1 MTREGVKL
9 EEVRELVRARSF
21 VVLLSATLLLASA
34 CGAPE
39 SGEEGPSITFNVSLA
54 EEEQAGIQEVIAAF
68 TEQTGIQVRLSN
80 VASEN
85 MPQKLQT
92 EVDSGNNTIHL
103 ISMDNNS
110 LAALVD
116 PGLVQDVGDIEVPAE
131 VNPALI
137 PADFDGTT
145 YFLPFR
151 PNVRVAYINSQQ
163 FQNAGV
169 GSPPAT
175 VEEYRAMA
183 ETFMQ
188 ESGQPRVTVSLAAG
202 TSAPVVISEW
212 ILAFG
217 GEPVILN
224 DQGSIEAMTFLQD
237 MWNDGLLAEESL
249 QGEFDTEIDNLRGET
264 AWYAQNWPFTSG
276 VFAEE
281 GVLELFQVDNG
292 WAGPAGEF
300 HVIGG
305 DVLGI
310 PTGVEGQ
317 QRNSAARLAEFLMS
331 QEAQSILAETNAWP
345 SIRDDAT
352 QSVPAELEPT
362 FTAVQEAL
370 ANGWYRPSVAYWPD
384 VQLAMDEVVRRI
396 LQEGEDVKTV
406 LDELHAQVEQAAQAT
421 GDPYPPEP
429 A

>member
-1 MTREGVKL
+1 M
-9 EEVRELVRARSF
+9 VRARTIG
-21 VVLLSATLLLASA
+21 VPLAVTALLASA

-39 SGEEGPSITFNVSLA
+39 TGAEGPSITFNVSLA
-54 EEEQAGIQEVIAAF
+54 EEEQAGVQQVIDAF
-68 TEQTGIQVRLSN
+68 TEDTGIQVRLSN
-80 VASEN
+80 VPAED

-103 ISMDNNS
+103 ISMDNNA
-110 LAALVD
+110 LASLVD

-131 VNPALI
+131 VNPVLI

-151 PNVRVAYINSQQ
+151 PNVRVAYVNSQR
-163 FQNAGV
+163 FQEGGV
-169 GSPPAT
+169 DSPPAT

-183 ETFMQ
+183 EAFEQ
-188 ESGQPRVTVSLAAG
+188 AAGGPRVTVSLAEG
-202 TSAPVVISEW
+202 SSAPVVISEW

-217 GEPVILN
+217 GDPVILN

-237 MWNDGLLAEESL
+237 MWNDGLLAQESL

-281 GVLELFQVDNG
+281 GILELFQVDNG

-310 PTGVEGQ
+310 PTGVEGE
-317 QRNSAARLAEFLMS
+317 QRDGAAQLAEFLMS
-331 QEAQSILAETNAWP
+331 QEAQTILAETNAWP

-352 QSVPAELEPT
+352 QNVPAELEPT

-384 VQLAMDEVVRRI
+384 VQVAMDEVVRRI

-406 LDELHAQVEQAAQAT
+406 LDELNAQVEQAAQAS
-421 GDPYPPEP
+421 GDPYPP

>member
-1 MTREGVKL
+1 M
-9 EEVRELVRARSF
+9 VRARTIG
-21 VVLLSATLLLASA
+21 VLLAATALVASS
-34 CGAPE
+34 CGAPQT
-39 SGEEGPSITFNVSLA
+39 GTEGPSVTFNVSLA
-54 EEEQAGIQEVIAAF
+54 EEEQAGVQEVIDVF
-68 TEQTGIQVRLSN
+68 TEDTGIQVRLSN
-80 VASEN
+80 VPAEDL
-85 MPQKLQT
+85 PQKLQT

-103 ISMDNNS
+103 ISMDNNTLS
-110 LAALVD
+110 SLVD
-116 PGLVQDVGDIEVPAE
+116 PGLVQDLGDIEVPAE

-137 PADFDGTT
+137 PAQFDGTT

-151 PNVRVAYINSQQ
+151 PNVRVAYINSQR
-163 FQNAGV
+163 FQEGGV
-169 GSPPAT
+169 DSPPAT

-183 ETFMQ
+183 ESFEQ
-188 ESGQPRVTVSLAAG
+188 AAGGPRVTVSLAEG
-202 TSAPVVISEW
+202 SSAPVVISEW

-217 GEPVILN
+217 GDPVILN
-224 DQGSIEAMTFLQD
+224 DRGSIEAMTFLQD

-281 GVLELFQVDNG
+281 GILELFQVDNG

-310 PTGVEGQ
+310 PTGVEGE
-317 QRNSAARLAEFLMS
+317 QRDGAAQLAEFLMS
-331 QEAQSILAETNAWP
+331 QEAQTILAETNAWP

-352 QSVPAELEPT
+352 QNVPPELEPT

-370 ANGWYRPSVAYWPD
+370 ANGWYRPSVSYWPD
-384 VQLAMDEVVRRI
+384 VQVAMDEVVRRI
-396 LQEGEDVKTV
+396 LQEGEDVQTV
-406 LDELHAQVEQAAQAT
+406 LDDLHAEVEQAAQQS

>member
-1 MTREGVKL
+1 M
-9 EEVRELVRARSF
+9 
-21 VVLLSATLLLASA
+21 LLASA

-39 SGEEGPSITFNVSLA
+39 TGQEGPSITFNVSLA
-54 EEEQAGIQEVIAAF
+54 EEEQAGVQQVIAAF
-68 TEQTGIQVRLSN
+68 TEQTGVQVRLSN
-80 VASEN
+80 VTSED

-103 ISMDNNS
+103 VSMDNNA
-110 LAALVD
+110 LPALVD
-116 PGLVQDVGDIEVPAE
+116 PGLVQDVGDIQIPEE

-137 PADFDGTT
+137 PADFDGTQ

-151 PNVRVAYINSQQ
+151 PNVRVAYINDQQ
-163 FQNAGV
+163 FQSAGV

-175 VEEYRAMA
+175 VEDYRAMA

-188 ESGQPRVTVSLAAG
+188 ESGQPRVTVSLAEG
-202 TSAPVVISEW
+202 SSAPVVISEW
-212 ILAFG
+212 ILSFG
-217 GEPVILN
+217 GDPVVLN

-237 MWNDGLLAEESL
+237 MWNEGLLAQESL
-249 QGEFDTEIDNLRGET
+249 QAEFDTEVDYLRGET
-264 AWYAQNWPFTSG
+264 AWYAQNWPFTSSI
-276 VFAEE
+276 FAEE
-281 GVLELFQVDNG
+281 GVLELFAVDNG

-310 PTGVEGQ
+310 PTGVEGE
-317 QRNSAARLAEFLMS
+317 QRDAAAQLAEFLMS
-331 QEAQSILAETNAWP
+331 QEAQTILAETNAWP

-352 QSVPAELEPT
+352 QNVPPELEPT

-370 ANGWYRPSVAYWPD
+370 ASGWYRPSVSYWPD
-384 VQLAMDEVVRRI
+384 VQVAMDEVVRRI

-406 LDELHAQVEQAAQAT
+406 LDELHAEVEQAAQES
-421 GDPYPPEP
+421 GDPYPPES

>member
-1 MTREGVKL
+1 M
-9 EEVRELVRARSF
+9 VRARSIA
-21 VVLLSATLLLASA
+21 VLLTVTAMLGTA
-34 CGAPE
+34 CTAPQPGGEDGGGA
-39 SGEEGPSITFNVSLA
+39 SITFNVSLA
-54 EEEQAGIQEVIAAF
+54 EEEQAGMQQVVDAFSEESGVEV
-68 TEQTGIQVRLSN
+68 QLSN
-80 VASEN
+80 VPSED

-103 ISMDNNS
+103 ISMDNNA
-110 LAALVD
+110 LPALVD
-116 PGLVQDVGDIEVPAE
+116 PGLVQDVSDVEIPAE
-131 VNPALI
+131 VNEALI
-137 PADFDGTT
+137 PAEFDGTQ

-151 PNVRVAYINSQQ
+151 PNVRVAYINDQQ
-163 FQNAGV
+163 FQGSGV

-175 VEEYRAMA
+175 VEDYRAMA

-188 ESGQPRVTVSLAAG
+188 ESGQPRVTVSLAEG

-217 GEPVILN
+217 GDPVVLN
-224 DQGSIEAMTFLQD
+224 DKGSVEAITFLQD

-249 QGEFDTEIDNLRGET
+249 QAEFDTEIDNLRGET
-264 AWYAQNWPFTSG
+264 AWYAQNWPFTSSI
-276 VFAEE
+276 FSEE

-300 HVIGG
+300 HVVGG

-310 PTGVEGQ
+310 PTGVEGE
-317 QRNSAARLAEFLMS
+317 QRDAAAQLAEFLMG

-352 QSVPAELEPT
+352 QEVPEELQGT

-370 ANGWYRPSVAYWPD
+370 ANGWYRPSVSYWPD
-384 VQLAMDEVVRRI
+384 VEEAMNEVVRRA
-396 LQEGEDVKTV
+396 LQGGEDVQTV
-406 LDELHAQVEQAAQAT
+406 LDELAAQIESAAQES
-421 GDPYPPEP
+421 GDPYPPEQ
-429 A
+429 